1 VDVPA
6 NQQIG
11 LDQLTRRNS
20 LKGKPYAI
28 HQTVLLPDPDGSTQ
42 RDAPAVGVCGLVR
55 NLCRPGRA
63 AGLEDVTMSCQ
74 SCIYSAI
81 SLAGNSQQAGQL
93 LCRAEP
99 PKPQGI
105 AVPQR
110 DGISIQVVTLW
121 PVVQKDDI
129 CGAYERND
137 NIKPS

>member
-1 VDVPA
+1 MDVQA
-6 NQQIG
+6 DQSID
-11 LDQLTRRNS
+11 LVQLTRRNT
-20 LKGKPYAI
+20 LKGKPYALY
-28 HQTVLLPDPDGSTQ
+28 QTVLLPDPDGSAQ
-42 RDAPAVGVCGLVR
+42 RNAPAVGVCGLVR
-55 NLCRPGRA
+55 HICRPGRA
-63 AGLEDVTMSCQ
+63 TGLEDVSMSCQ

-105 AVPQR
+105 AVPAR
-110 DGISIQVVTLW
+110 DGISIQVITLW

-137 NIKPS
+137 NVPS